1 MVIKPHNTVFK
12 KIWLALVAIGPGL
25 FMIGYNIGT
34 GSITTLAS
42 AGSRYGLSLLWVLV
56 FACIITFILLV
67 AYQQFTLVTGETA
80 MRGYRKF
87 LPAGNFFALLIIVG
101 MALGEFVGIAGIMG
115 VVTDLIKEW
124 TRLLFHGNG
133 ISPVIST
140 AVIVVGAYI
149 LFWNGK
155 YTVFEKLLITFVIIM
170 GFSFLLSLFI
180 IVPDP
185 ADLIAG
191 MIPGVPE
198 GPGSFLLIASIAGT
212 TSGAIV
218 FVMRSIVVSEKGW
231 TIHDLK
237 QAKTDAFWSAF
248 FMFLLS
254 GTIMALAAG
263 TLYKEGTPVE
273 NAIDMV
279 KMLVPIAGRFA
290 ISIFVVG
297 VIAAGIST
305 IFPISLILPWL
316 ISDYTGKKRDVKSPM
331 YRILGAGAFLLAFTV
346 PVFGGRP
353 VWVLVFAGALQSIV
367 LPIATVAIFVLLN
380 NKKLM
385 GEHKAGL
392 WMNTGLVVSIIFAFV
407 TTYFGVISIIEEIR
421 AVI

>member
-1 MVIKPHNTVFK
+1 MNKKIHQSILK
-12 KIWLALVAIGPGL
+12 KIWLALIAIGPGL

-56 FACIITFILLV
+56 FACIITFVMLV

-80 MRGYRKF
+80 MHGYRKY
-87 LPAGNFFALLIIVG
+87 LPAGKFFALLIIVG

-115 VVTDLIKEW
+115 VVTDLIREW
-124 TRLLFHGNG
+124 SSLLLDGKG
-133 ISPVIST
+133 INPIVST
-140 AVIVVGAYI
+140 AVIVVGAYF

-155 YTVFEKLLITFVIIM
+155 YSIFEKFLITFVIIM
-170 GFSFLLSLFI
+170 GLSFILSLFI

-185 ADLIAG
+185 AELLAG
-191 MIPGVPE
+191 IIPGIPD
-198 GPGSFLLIASIAGT
+198 GQGSFLLIASIAGT

-218 FVMRSIVVSEKGW
+218 FVMRSIVVAEKGW
-231 TIHDLK
+231 TIKNLK

-248 FMFLLS
+248 FMFILS

-263 TLYKEGTPVE
+263 TLYKDGTPVE

-279 KMLVPIAGRFA
+279 RMLVPVAGRFA
-290 ISIFVVG
+290 ISIFVIG

-316 ISDYTGKKRDVKSPM
+316 ISDYTGKSRNVKSPM
-331 YRILGAGAFLLAFTV
+331 YRILGAVAFLLAFTV

-353 VWVLVFAGALQSIV
+353 VLILVFAGALQSVV
-367 LPIATVAIFVLLN
+367 LPIATIAIFMLVN
-380 NKKLM
+380 NKSIM

-392 WMNTGLVVSIIFAFV
+392 WMNIGLVVSIIFAFV
-407 TTYFGVISIIEEIR
+407 TTYFGVVSIAGEI
-421 AVI
+421 ASL

>member
-1 MVIKPHNTVFK
+1 LP
-12 KIWLALVAIGPGL
+12 
-25 FMIGYNIGT
+25 
-34 GSITTLAS
+34 
-42 AGSRYGLSLLWVLV
+42 YG
-56 FACIITFILLV
+56 
-67 AYQQFTLVTGETA
+67 
-80 MRGYRKF
+80 K
-87 LPAGNFFALLIIVG
+87 FFALVIIVG

-115 VVTDLIKEW
+115 VVTNLIEEW
-124 TRLLFHGNG
+124 TNLLFDGNG
-133 ISPVIST
+133 ISPIIST
-140 AVIVVGAYI
+140 AVIVTAAYI

-155 YTVFEKLLITFVIIM
+155 YTIFEKFLITFVIIM
-170 GFSFLLSLFI
+170 GLSFILSLFI

-185 ADLIAG
+185 SELVKG

-198 GPGSFLLIASIAGT
+198 GSGSFLLIASIAGT

-231 TIHDLK
+231 TIHNLK
-237 QAKTDAFWSAF
+237 QARVDAFWSAF
-248 FMFLLS
+248 FMLILS

-279 KMLVPIAGRFA
+279 KMLVPVAGRFA

-316 ISDYTGKKRDVKSPM
+316 ISDYTGTKRDIKSPM
-331 YRILGAGAFLLAFTV
+331 YRILGGVAFILAFVV

-353 VWVLVFAGALQSIV
+353 VWVLVFAGALQSVV
-367 LPIATVAIFVLLN
+367 LPIATIAIFILLN

-392 WMNTGLVVSIIFAFV
+392 WLNIGLIVSIVFAFI
-407 TTYFGVISIIEEIR
+407 TTYFGVVSIAGEIR
-421 AVI
+421 ALL